1 MNAAN
6 AVAVYA
12 MTRELGVDRTAVT
25 DALRRYK
32 GAARRQQLVGEAGGI
47 TVIDDFAHHPT
58 AVRLTLD
65 AIGKRFPGRRLVAVF
80 EPRSNTSRRA
90 VFQDAYAEALSG
102 ASIAAVSAVY
112 AKSNDPLTADQML
125 STDRLV
131 ADLAQRNTHAWS
143 AAGPD
148 AILARLPDDL
158 RPGDVVVCMSNGSF
172 GNLPRRLLALLGTGD
187 GARAAVQP

>member
-1 MNAAN
+1 
-6 AVAVYA
+6 
-12 MTRELGVDRTAVT
+12 MTRELGVDRAAVT

-65 AIGKRFPGRRLVAVF
+65 AMRKRFPGRRVIAVF

-102 ASIAAVSAVY
+102 ASVAAVSAVY
-112 AKSNDPLTADQML
+112 AKPNDPLAADQML

-131 ADLAQRNTHAWS
+131 ADLARRHTHAWS
-143 AAGPD
+143 AEGPD

-172 GNLPRRLLALLGTGD
+172 GNLPRRLLALLGAGS
-187 GARAAVQP
+187 GAQIAVQP